1 MTTTPIRIT
10 ATAPVPNGEL
20 HVGHLAGP
28 YVAADV
34 LRRFLRAD
42 GRPVRMSS
50 GIDQHHTAVRL
61 CALVQG
67 RKAEE
72 VADGYGESI
81 TVDLQRAGV
90 EFDAL
95 LHPDRE
101 PGYRTHVQDLL
112 ARLHADG
119 TVVARSRLLPYCRPC
134 ERWLHGVLVTGGC
147 PYCGATSGGN
157 VCRSCAR
164 PNDCGDLLRPLCV
177 LCGTPADLRQ
187 YRRLYLPLEAHRDAL
202 LDHWAATPMAPRL
215 AVLCEQLARDG
226 LAEVAVSHPAD
237 WGVEVTAPGF
247 EEQRVDSRFEA
258 VAAHLLAEDG
268 QPDGVLQFFGFD
280 HAHLRLALLP
290 ALLLHLGRPVPVG
303 HQVNEAYR
311 FLGRRMSTGQRHA
324 VWALDALTEGGSDAL
339 RRHVLSQR
347 PVGRPTDFT
356 LEGLDGSR
364 QVLEEEWNPW
374 LVRLF
379 ADLREDCHGS
389 VPDTAPGGAGWAHL
403 CERLSVTA
411 AELRVAYRPESFDPR
426 RAVALLDEAVR
437 LVGEFQLVNAYERDR
452 ADDQSRH
459 RAALVAQL
467 AVARALA
474 AWAWPVMP
482 EGATRLA
489 RALGDRPGAPITPDT
504 LTPPLPGTRPTPPT
518 GPVFGF

>member
-42 GRPVRMSS
+42 GRPVRLST

-61 CALVQG
+61 CALLQG

-72 VADGYGESI
+72 VADGYAESI
-81 TVDLQRAGV
+81 TVDWRRAGV

-95 LHPDRE
+95 LHPARE
-101 PGYRTHVQDLL
+101 PGYPAHVQDLL
-112 ARLHADG
+112 ARLYADG
-119 TVVARSRLLPYCRPC
+119 VVVARSRLLPYCQPC
-134 ERWLHGVLVTGGC
+134 ERWLHDVLVTGGC

-157 VCRSCAR
+157 VCRTCAR
-164 PNDCGDLLRPLCV
+164 PNDCGDLLRPACV
-177 LCGTPADLRQ
+177 LCGTPAVLRQ
-187 YRRLYLPLEAHRDAL
+187 YRRLYLPLEAHRTAL
-202 LDHWAATPMAPRL
+202 LEHWAATPMPPRL
-215 AVLCEQLARDG
+215 TVLCEQLARDG
-226 LAEVAVSHPAD
+226 LADVAVSHPAD
-237 WGVEVTAPGF
+237 WGVEVTVPGF

-258 VAAHLLAEDG
+258 VAAHLLAEQG
-268 QPDGVLQFFGFD
+268 AGSGPLHFFGFD
-280 HAHLRLALLP
+280 HAHLQVALLP
-290 ALLLHLGRPVPVG
+290 ALLLHLGRPTPAG

-311 FLGRRMSTGQRHA
+311 YFGRRMSTGERHA
-324 VWALDALTEGGSDAL
+324 VWALDALTEAGSDAL
-339 RRHVLSQR
+339 RRHVLAQR
-347 PVGRPTDFT
+347 PVGRSTDFS
-356 LEGLDGSR
+356 LDGLDRSR
-364 QVLEEEWNPW
+364 QVLEDDWNPW

-379 ADLREDCHGS
+379 AAVREDCHGV
-389 VPDTAPGGAGWAHL
+389 VPDAAPGGHGWTYLRDRLAG
-403 CERLSVTA
+403 TA
-411 AELRVAYRPESFDPR
+411 AELRTAYAPENFDPR
-426 RAVALLDEAVR
+426 RAVALLDEVVR

-452 ADDQSRH
+452 AEQRSCH
-459 RAALVAQL
+459 RAALAGQL

-489 RALGDRPGAPITPDT
+489 RALGDEPGGPITVEALAAPR
-504 LTPPLPGTRPTPPT
+504 PGTRPSPPT
-518 GPVFGF
+518 GPLFGF